1 MFRRALLAAIGLLVF
16 PGLASAQG
24 GAHIWEPF
32 QPLTVDARPA
42 LRSAPAA
49 AGWAN
54 GSAVAVWVDG
64 RSVLPDIYGAYWQD
78 GQPIQEFRAAHRSP
92 RFDPPALRTPGVA
105 LEASRVFVAWADD
118 ARIRITRGDLSI
130 SPTRWT
136 SPTVVVSFD
145 QWEATAIQP
154 VLASDGLGNLVVA
167 WTDFRDN
174 TSPRRAGDIY
184 AARCDGNATPITCQ
198 ASVKVNSDTNST
210 HPQRK
215 PAIARRGNNVVV
227 VWEDGREQG
236 PNFPRIYA
244 SLSNDGGATWGTDMR
259 VNRRLDGSDPGP
271 TDGATS
277 PSVAYDD
284 NGRIWV
290 AWEHRSGSPTAQTD
304 IYVAYWDGTTWST
317 PWRVDKG
324 PRRTRSLAPS
334 IAIVGSMP
342 VVVWQDHRNGQAN
355 ADLYAAIWRWDANKW
370 YEHAL
375 VLERGAQTT
384 PAIAAVDGQRA
395 FLTWRDER
403 AGYPEIYGGFWH
415 LSSISG
421 PNGKGLTAQRL
432 HGAPPRL
439 PYQMTPA
446 LAARGGRTYAM
457 FADRQTGYH
466 DFYLAERAQDG
477 TWLPPSPLPTG
488 ANQGTV
494 IHHEATNLAF
504 GSDGRLHAVWSDA
517 RWPRGRRVRY
527 ASFDGQRW
535 SEPVFIGRVLTRTN
549 DQRHPSFAI
558 HGSTM
563 VASWSNRDPD
573 TKQLQ
578 LYVSWNAGNGWITE
592 TAVLTQTW
600 EAWGWGSTVAT
611 DGQLIYVAWHRDD
624 ETNGR
629 GRILLARRPMTP
641 DGDWT
646 YSQVNPFHTDDR
658 CYHRS
663 PQLGVDAGG
672 TLHIV
677 WVGCA
682 RRNPNQ
688 SWPRDYY
695 LYYARSTDQGATWS
709 APLRVAM
716 VSPDRFRDLYPAMAV
731 APDGKVMAV
740 YPVRDSADV
749 YRQQAALIENG
760 AVVLTQTLSMGSGW
774 VTSGNYEGEYYG
786 GDSAGSVAYDPVAGR
801 FVIAVVDRSNGY
813 SPRIFTTAL
822 NLFMPRTFLPVV
834 LNEP

>member
-1 MFRRALLAAIGLLVF
+1 MFRKALLTAVSLLAS
-16 PGLASAQG
+16 PGLIIAQPPT
-24 GAHIWEPF
+24 HTWEPF
-32 QPLTVDARPA
+32 QPLTVDTRPA

-78 GQPIQEFRAAHRSP
+78 GQPIQEFRAAHRTP

-105 LEASRVFVAWADD
+105 LEASRVFVAWADE

-136 SPTVVVSFD
+136 SPTVVVSFN
-145 QWEATAIQP
+145 QWEAVAIQP
-154 VLASDGLGNLVVA
+154 VLASDGSGNLVVA

-174 TSPRRAGDIY
+174 SSHGRQGDIY
-184 AARCDGNATPITCQ
+184 AAQCDGNATPIACR
-198 ASVKVNSDTNST
+198 ASVKVNSDADPI

-215 PAIARRGNNVVV
+215 PAIARRGNNVVIA
-227 VWEDGREQG
+227 WEDGREQG

-244 SLSNDGGATWGTDMR
+244 SVSTNGGATWEPDLR
-259 VNRRLDGSDPGP
+259 VSRRLDGSAPGLRES
-271 TDGATS
+271 ATA
-277 PSVAYDD
+277 PSVAYDSS
-284 NGRIWV
+284 GRIWF

-304 IYVAYWDGTTWST
+304 IFVTWWDGTSWDG
-317 PWRVDKG
+317 PWRVDNG

-334 IAIVGSMP
+334 IAIAGDIP
-342 VVVWQDHRNGQAN
+342 IVVWQDHRNGQAN
-355 ADLYAAIWRWDANKW
+355 ADLYAAIWRWDTNKW
-370 YEHAL
+370 YQHEL
-375 VLERGAQTT
+375 VLAHGAQTA
-384 PAIAAVDGQRA
+384 PSIVAVDGQRA
-395 FLTWRDER
+395 FLAWRDER
-403 AGYPEIYGGFWH
+403 AGYPEIYGGFWQ
-415 LSSISG
+415 LSSLAAGLNS
-421 PNGKGLTAQRL
+421 KGLTAQRL

-457 FADRQTGYH
+457 FADRQTGYQ
-466 DFYLAERAQDG
+466 DFYLAQRTLSG
-477 TWLPPSPLPTG
+477 TWQAPSPLPTG
-488 ANQGTV
+488 ADKGV
-494 IHHEATNLAF
+494 LIHHEATNLAL
-504 GSDGRLHAVWSDA
+504 GLDGRLHAVWSDA
-517 RWPRGRRVRY
+517 HWSRGRRVRY

-535 SEPVFIGRVLTRTN
+535 SEPVFIGRVLTSTN
-549 DQRHPSFAI
+549 DQRLPSFAI
-558 HGSTM
+558 YGSTM

-578 LYVSWNAGNGWITE
+578 LYASWNAGAGWVTE

-600 EAWGWGSTVAT
+600 EAWGWDSTVAT
-611 DGQLIYVAWHRDD
+611 DGQLIYVAWHRD

-646 YSQVNPFHTDDR
+646 YSQVNPFHTDDW

-682 RRNPNQ
+682 RRDPHQ
-688 SWPRDYY
+688 SRPRDYY
-695 LYYARSTDQGATWS
+695 LYYARSTDQGTTWS

-801 FVIAVVDRSNGY
+801 FVIALVDRSNGY